1 MGKYMVYEILP
12 MSQTQRNID
21 ESLAKIEIRLSE
33 LEKRLDKSRIDK
45 FFELATRF
53 ALPLIIA
60 IGSIAF
66 SLHNRVTFLETTGFT
81 KYEYQNDM
89 NEIKMQ
95 IGQLKNTDPYV
106 RDSFTKMDTKLD
118 ALRDNLDKIKER
130 VIKLEGTK

>member
-1 MGKYMVYEILP
+1 MDN
-12 MSQTQRNID
+12 TQRNID
-21 ESLAKIEIRLSE
+21 ESLAKIEVRLSE
-33 LEKRLDKSRIDK
+33 LEKRLDKSRVDK

-81 KYEYQNDM
+81 KYEYQRDM
-89 NEIKMQ
+89 NDIKMEVSR
-95 IGQLKNTDPYV
+95 LKDTDPYV
-106 RDSFTKMDTKLD
+106 RDSFVKLDTKLD

-130 VIKLEGTK
+130 VIKLEGAK

>member
-1 MGKYMVYEILP
+1 

-21 ESLAKIEIRLSE
+21 ESLAKIEVRLSE

-66 SLHNRVTFLETTGFT
+66 SLHNRVTYLETTGFS
-81 KYEYQNDM
+81 KYEYQSDM
-89 NEIKMQ
+89 NEIKIQ
-95 IGQLKNTDPYV
+95 ISHLKETDPYV